1 MKIAQV
7 YIEYSNMA
15 VDKSFSYLCGEYE
28 VEAGV
33 RVNVEFAHK
42 VIVGFVY
49 DVIEMDDREFAQI
62 PYDVKKII
70 SVIDEKPLINK
81 ELFHLAKFMSETCV
95 APLISCFQAMLP
107 SKLKPKSTEHKVKK
121 ETWVIF
127 DRYVDMKTELQKEAM
142 EMITVKKEIRRSVF
156 NKSFGTQLN
165 ALLNKGAVYLEE
177 REAIADF
184 EGIYEDQ
191 QLILTKLQQQA
202 LEKMQMHEGFHVYL
216 LHGVTGS
223 GKSEVFLQMA
233 KQELQ
238 KGKQVL
244 FLVPEIG
251 LTPQMVARVKA
262 RFGNEVAIYHS
273 SLNNQEKYE
282 QYKLVAE
289 KKVRIVVGTRS
300 SIFMPFDHLGLII
313 LDEEHDQSYK
323 QDSTPK
329 YHTRDIAIERG
340 KYHQCK
346 VILASA
352 TPSLE
357 SYARAIK
364 NVYTLVKMKRRINGD
379 MPDTMLIDMKDAMQN
394 GENYI
399 MSNQLKAAI
408 QNRLDKHEQIILLLN
423 RRGYSPILRCVDCG
437 DVIKCP
443 HCDLAL
449 NYHKNTR
456 ELKCHVCGYSEP
468 IAYGCK
474 KCGSSQLKYIGIG
487 TQKLEEYVQ
496 ECFPQANIVRM
507 DADTTTRKNAHEKLL
522 QKFEREGDILLG
534 TQMIAKGLDYDNVT
548 LVGILNG
555 DALLN
560 RSDYRSVE
568 LTFDLLVQ
576 ASGRSGRGSKDGQV
590 MIQVYD
596 ANHYAIQ
603 SALHHD
609 YETFFAHEMRFRHL
623 GNYPPYS
630 YLGAITLLDKDENR
644 VFKEANELMDFFK
657 DDRIQVLGPVELLK
671 LMDQYRY
678 RIILK
683 SKQQELIAKLL
694 YLAYKEHLKNK
705 GKAKV
710 EIDMNPYML
719 D

>member
-7 YIEYSNMA
+7 YIEYNNMA
-15 VDKSFSYLCGEYE
+15 VDQSYSYLCGEFD
-28 VEAGV
+28 VSVGV
-33 RVNVEFAHK
+33 RVHVEFAHR

-49 DVIEMDDREFAQI
+49 EVKEVSEEEFAQI
-62 PYDVKKII
+62 PYKLNKILD
-70 SVIDEKPLINK
+70 VIDEKPLINQ
-81 ELFHLAKFMSETCV
+81 ELFHLANYMSKTCV

-107 SKLKPKSTEHKVKK
+107 SKLKPKSTAHKIKK
-121 ETWVIF
+121 ETWVVF
-127 DRYVDMKTELQKEAM
+127 DSFIEMKKDKQIEAM
-142 EMITVKKEIRRSVF
+142 EYISIKKEVRRTEF
-156 NKSFGTQLN
+156 NKMFKAQLN
-165 ALLNKGAVYLEE
+165 TLIKKEAVHLEE

-184 EGIYEDQ
+184 EGVYEDQ
-191 QLILTKLQQQA
+191 VLSLNEMQQNA
-202 LEKMQMHEGFHVYL
+202 LAQMQEHQGFHVYL

-233 KQELQ
+233 EGCLQ
-238 KGKQVL
+238 QGKQVL
-244 FLVPEIG
+244 FLVPEIS

-262 RFGNEVAIYHS
+262 RFSNEVAIYHS

-282 QYKLVAE
+282 QYKLVVE
-289 KKVRIVVGTRS
+289 KKVSIVVGTRS
-300 SIFMPFDHLGLII
+300 AIFMPFDHLGLII

-329 YHTRDIAIERG
+329 YHTRDVAIARG
-340 KYHQCK
+340 KYHDCK

-364 NVYTLVKMKRRINGD
+364 KVYTLVKMGKRINGE
-379 MPDTMLIDMKDAMQN
+379 MPDTKLIDMKKAMEN

-399 MSNQLKAAI
+399 LSNQLKEQI
-408 QNRLDKHEQIILLLN
+408 QYRLDRNEQIILLLN
-423 RRGYSPILRCVDCG
+423 RRGYAPILRCMDCG

-449 NYHKNTR
+449 NYHKNTN

-468 IAYGCK
+468 NMYGCK
-474 KCGSSQLKYIGIG
+474 KCGSTNVKYLGLG

-496 ECFPQANIVRM
+496 ACFPQAKIVRM

-522 QKFEREGDILLG
+522 KRFEYEGDILLG
-534 TQMIAKGLDYDNVT
+534 TQMIAKGLDYENVT

-576 ASGRSGRGSKDGQV
+576 ASGRSGRGSKDGEV

-603 SALHHD
+603 CACAHD

-630 YLGAITLLDKDENR
+630 YLGAITFSGTESTR
-644 VFKEANELMDFFK
+644 VHKEANMLLECFDN
-657 DDRIQVLGPVELLK
+657 DAISVLGPVELLK
-671 LMDQYRY
+671 IKDEYRY

-683 SKQQELIAKLL
+683 SKQQELIARLL
-694 YLAYKEHLKNK
+694 HHAYKEHIRNK